1 MESIIKPNY
10 SIFFG
15 NIGYVKL
22 LELINKNNY
31 DKILILSDSN
41 TLKYCLPI
49 LKGYFL
55 LLYAIS
61 YFTEFVSSQKRVTIK
76 N

>member
-15 NIGYVKL
+15 NTGYVKL

-49 LKGYFL
+49 LKDQINPIYIE
-55 LLYAIS
+55 LLYL
-61 YFTEFVSSQKRVTIK
+61 Y
-76 N
+76 